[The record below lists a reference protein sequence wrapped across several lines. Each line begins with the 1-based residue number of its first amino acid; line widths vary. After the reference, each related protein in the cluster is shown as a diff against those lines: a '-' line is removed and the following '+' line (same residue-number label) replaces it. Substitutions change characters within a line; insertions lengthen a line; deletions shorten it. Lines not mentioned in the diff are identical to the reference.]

1 MNNMLSISRF
11 SITRLLNTGLLAML
25 WFTQTA
31 IAEVDPARQNEL
43 LYFIKHDCGSCH
55 GMTLKGGLGP
65 ALLPETLAAK
75 PKDYLVA
82 TILEGRINTAMPPWK
97 SMLSHNDAVWITDQL
112 QNGSVQA
119 TELAEN
125 KPSQN
130 KQVTGKK

>member
-1 MNNMLSISRF
+1 MNSRF
-11 SITRLLNTGLLAML
+11 FIASLLSTGLL
-25 WFTQTA
+25 FTQTS
-31 IAEVDPARQNEL
+31 IAETAATKISSARQNEL

-75 PKDYLVA
+75 PKEYLVA

-97 SMLSHNDAVWITDQL
+97 SMLSQDDAVWITEQL

-125 KPSQN
+125 KPSEGKPTAG
-130 KQVTGKK
+130 KQ